1 MSSSSPAPS
10 HPLDPYT
17 PSELT
22 RAVELLRASKQ
33 VSDATR
39 FSAALPVEP
48 SKQVVR
54 DFEKG
59 DSFAR
64 EVRLVGYD
72 PKKAGSFDAH
82 VSLDRGE
89 VLAFEPIEGG
99 QAPLN
104 MMDFVRVMQIVK
116 EDPGWQAA
124 MRKRGV
130 EDFTHTQI
138 DPWPAG
144 GFPPEE
150 IPEGTRMMRAISFVR
165 DSKTDNGY
173 AHPVEGLMAYVDL
186 EKECVARLDDFG
198 VVAVPREPGNYDAAS
213 VGALRE
219 DLQPIAITQP
229 EGPGFEVDGHAI
241 RWQKWNFR
249 ISLHPIH
256 GLVLHDLGYEDGGR
270 VRRILHRAA
279 LSDMVVPYGEPSP
292 MHGWKH
298 VFDASELCMGQ
309 FANSLKLGCDCLGEI
324 RYFDATLLG
333 FNGKPVTV
341 ENAICMHEEDYGILW
356 KHTDLHGSTVEVRR
370 SRRLVVSAIHTV
382 GNYEYGFFWYL
393 YLDGTI
399 QMEVKLTGIV
409 GVSATEASQASE
421 TSAMVAPHVSSPNHQ
436 HLFCFRL
443 DFAVDG
449 DENSLYEVNALAD
462 PVGPENPN
470 GTLFRSVSTPLTSEK
485 EAMRN
490 VNAAS
495 SRYWKVVNPG
505 SLNQVGQPV
514 GYKLLPQATPT
525 MLAHESSVHAR
536 RAGFARH
543 NLWATAYEPDELSAA
558 GEFTNLNPGPEGLPV
573 YVENDRALENTD
585 LVVWHT
591 FGLTHVPRPEDWPVM
606 PVEYCGFSLLPVG
619 FFDRNPALDVPPS
632 KTCST

>member
-1 MSSSSPAPS
+1 MPTLNPAPS
-10 HPLDPYT
+10 HPLDPFT
-17 PSELT
+17 ASELT
-22 RAVELLRASKQ
+22 RAVELLRASDQ
-33 VSDATR
+33 VSEAAR

-54 DFEKG
+54 DFKKG
-59 DSFAR
+59 DAFAR

-72 PKKAGSFDAH
+72 PKKVGSFDAH

-89 VLAFEPIEGG
+89 VLGFGRTEGG

-104 MMDFVRVMQIVK
+104 MMDFVRAMQIVK

-130 EDFTHTQI
+130 EDFTHAQI

-150 IPEGTRMMRAISFVR
+150 IPEGTRMMRAISFAR

-186 EKECVARLDDFG
+186 ENERVARLDDYG
-198 VVAVPREPGNYDAAS
+198 VVPLPREPGNYDTSS
-213 VGALRE
+213 VGPLRE
-219 DLQPIAITQP
+219 DLRPIEITQP
-229 EGPGFEVDGHAI
+229 EGPSFEVDGHAI

-256 GLVLHDLGYEDGGR
+256 GLVLHDVGYEDGGC
-270 VRRILHRAA
+270 VRKILHRAS
-279 LSDMVVPYGEPSP
+279 LSDMVVPYSETSP

-298 VFDASELCMGQ
+298 VFDASETAMGQ

-324 RYFDATLLG
+324 RYFDSTLLG
-333 FNGKPVTV
+333 FNGNPVTV

-356 KHTDLHGSTVEVRR
+356 KHTDLHGDEVEVRR

-382 GNYEYGFFWYL
+382 GNYEYGFFWYF

-409 GVSATEASQASE
+409 GVSATVDSQLSE
-421 TSAMVAPHVSSPNHQ
+421 TSAMVAPNISSPNHQ

-449 DENSLYEVNALAD
+449 DENSLYEVNAVAD
-462 PVGPENPN
+462 PIGPENPN
-470 GTLFRSVSTPLTSEK
+470 GTVFRAVSTPLSSEK
-485 EAMRN
+485 EAMRE

-495 SRYWKVVNPG
+495 SRCWKIVNPG

-514 GYKLLPQATPT
+514 AYKLLPQATPT

-543 NLWATAYEPDELSAA
+543 NLWATAYEPNEMSAA
-558 GEFTNLNPGPEGLPV
+558 GEFTNLNPGPDGLPV
-573 YVENDRALENTD
+573 YTENDRPLENTD

-632 KTCST
+632 KNCST